1 MSMKESG
8 EMYLETILLL
18 SYSNAKVRS
27 IDVAAALKVSKP
39 SVSRAMGVLKGE
51 EYITIDDKG
60 YISLTTEGRRVAENV
75 YERHTVLS
83 EALMQIGVDEDTAAE
98 DACKMEHVIS
108 EASFEAIKR
117 HMNMNKKM

>member
-1 MSMKESG
+1 MKESG

-108 EASFEAIKR
+108 EASFEAIKQ
-117 HMNMNKKM
+117 HMNMNKEM

>member
-1 MSMKESG
+1 MKESG

-108 EASFEAIKR
+108 EASFEAIKQ

>member
-1 MSMKESG
+1 MKESG